1 MPAVQP
7 WVSEK
12 TARIMFMH
20 LTEKFEYNASEGVK
34 GMDIEKITGELER
47 SGKADKLRE
56 LADSEDCR
64 ALGAMLDA
72 ATVAKAVASG
82 DSERDRRHTAPG
94 AEPPRRASAW
104 RRR

>member
-1 MPAVQP
+1 
-7 WVSEK
+7 
-12 TARIMFMH
+12 MH

-34 GMDIEKITGELER
+34 GMDIEKITGELEK

-72 ATVAKAVASG
+72 AAVAKAVGEAINGILRQVLSTEEG
-82 DSERDRRHTAPG
+82 RRVAQKINE
-94 AEPPRRASAW
+94 AMK
-104 RRR
+104 

>member
-1 MPAVQP
+1 
-7 WVSEK
+7 
-12 TARIMFMH
+12 MH

-34 GMDIEKITGELER
+34 GMDIEKITGELEK

-72 ATVAKAVASG
+72 AAVAKAVAKG
-82 DSERDRRHTAPG
+82 DGEAINGILRQVLSTEEGRRVAQKINE
-94 AEPPRRASAW
+94 AMK
-104 RRR
+104 

>member
-1 MPAVQP
+1 
-7 WVSEK
+7 
-12 TARIMFMH
+12 MH
-20 LTEKFEYNASEGVK
+20 LSVKIEYNASEGVK

-72 ATVAKAVASG
+72 VASG
-82 DSERDRRHTAPG
+82 DS
-94 AEPPRRASAW
+94 SAIGGIL
-104 RRR
+104 RQVLSTEEGKRVAQKINEAMK

>member
-1 MPAVQP
+1 
-7 WVSEK
+7 
-12 TARIMFMH
+12 MH
-20 LTEKFEYNASEGVK
+20 LSVEIEYNASEGVK

-56 LADSEDCR
+56 LAYSEDCR

-82 DSERDRRHTAPG
+82 DS
-94 AEPPRRASAW
+94 SAIGGIL
-104 RRR
+104 RQVLSTEEGKRVAQKINEAMK

>member
-1 MPAVQP
+1 
-7 WVSEK
+7 
-12 TARIMFMH
+12 MH

-34 GMDIEKITGELER
+34 GMDIEKITGELEK

-72 ATVAKAVASG
+72 AAVAMPAISPLVC
-82 DSERDRRHTAPG
+82 A
-94 AEPPRRASAW
+94 
-104 RRR
+104 RRRVSGWSRP